1 MNNFET
7 EAIVINTFSI
17 KEKSKILKV
26 FSRKFGKI
34 DIIYSNNNSLQEKT
48 NTLDIFSEIHI
59 NININISNDYI
70 YLLDYEMINS
80 FYRLRNQNMNILYS
94 NLIFDLIDL
103 AFPMYYTDIKIY
115 DLTIKFLKTIEYK
128 QNKYFLVLAYILKF
142 LAFLGY
148 RLNFGHCSRCGANDH
163 NSYFYSLE
171 IGGIIC
177 NNCNTSYNF
186 TKLSSVQVKLLNQ
199 LMYSTFENI
208 PDEEY
213 LDKDF
218 LLVLLVNTFKNIFDI
233 SEIKSLKYLNL
244 FEKGLYGK

>member
-7 EAIVINTFSI
+7 EAIVLNTFSI

-34 DIIYSNNNSLQEKT
+34 DIIYSNKNSLQEKT
-48 NTLDIFSEIHI
+48 NILDAFSEVYI
-59 NININISNDYI
+59 NISISNDYI
-70 YLLDYEMINS
+70 YLLDYEIVNS
-80 FYRLRNQNMNILYS
+80 FYRLRNQNMNILYA

-115 DLTIKFLKTIEYK
+115 DLTVKFLKTIENK
-128 QNKYFLVLAYILKF
+128 KNKYFLVLAYILKF

-148 RLNFGHCSRCGANDH
+148 KLNFNRCTSCGKNNDDIYH
-163 NSYFYSLE
+163 YSIE

-186 TKLSSVQVKLLNQ
+186 IKLSSIQVNILNS

-208 PDEEY
+208 SDEEY
-213 LDKDF
+213 SDQNF
-218 LLVLLVNTFKNIFDI
+218 LLGLLMDTFKNLFDI

>member
-7 EAIVINTFSI
+7 DAIVLNTFNI

-34 DIIYSNNNSLQEKT
+34 DIIYSNKNPLQEKT
-48 NTLDIFSEIHI
+48 NILDIFSEIY
-59 NININISNDYI
+59 ININISNDYI
-70 YLLDYEMINS
+70 YLLDYEIINS

-103 AFPMYYTDIKIY
+103 AFPMYYTDVKIY
-115 DLTIKFLKTIEYK
+115 DLTIKFLETIENK
-128 QNKYFLVLAYILKF
+128 KNKYFLVLAYILKF

-148 RLNFGHCSRCGANDH
+148 RLNFNNCNNCGNNNDD
-163 NSYFYSLE
+163 SYYYSIE
-171 IGGIIC
+171 MGGIIC
-177 NNCNTSYNF
+177 NNCKTGYNLMR
-186 TKLSSVQVKLLNQ
+186 LSKYQAKILNC

-208 PDEEY
+208 SDEEY
-213 LDKDF
+213 SDQNF
-218 LLVLLVNTFKNIFDI
+218 LLGILVDTFKNILDI